1 MQIEAIPMLINSDFL
16 NAPLDVKLHLADY
29 KMHGKKSYVFQIK
42 DLLHGIYE
50 CTYIS
55 MNDQDING
63 EALDYLLKNNRQAGE
78 VLTQIVDLEGKDTF
92 KTLGTMTAIA
102 NNTAAMTAVL
112 NSSTAIAAIANSSTA
127 MTAIANNTAAMTA
140 VLNSSTAIAA
150 IANSSTA
157 MTAIANN
164 IAAMTAVLNSSTAIA
179 AITNS
184 STAMTAIANNTA
196 AMIAMLKNGK
206 IVSMIFRQKYS
217 KIKSFI
223 LALNKSKES
232 MQCLYDTIEKN
243 NRTIFKLRNS
253 TTADNMDVLS
263 SYGNIENTII
273 LCALGGNGVSW
284 ATSTL
289 LINDEIIQTS
299 NISNPRYVDRNNINA
314 VGVPKATFTGYSS
327 PVTSIAVYELF

>member
-92 KTLGTMTAIA
+92 KTLGAMTAIA

-127 MTAIANNTAAMTA
+127 MTAIANNT
-140 VLNSSTAIAA
+140 
-150 IANSSTA
+150 
-157 MTAIANN
+157 
-164 IAAMTAVLNSSTAIA
+164 AAMTAVLNSSTAIA

-232 MQCLYDTIEKN
+232 MQCLFDTLQN
-243 NRTIFKLRNS
+243 NRTIFKVRNS
-253 TTADNMDVLS
+253 TTTDNMDALS

-273 LCALGGNGVSW
+273 LCALGGNGASW

-299 NISNPRYVDRNNINA
+299 NITRPQYVDRNNINA

-327 PVTSIAVYELF
+327 PVTAILVYEF

>member
-1 MQIEAIPMLINSDFL
+1 MQIEAVPMLINSDFL

-29 KMHGKKSYVFQIK
+29 KMHGKKSYVYQIK

-63 EALDYLLKNNRQAGE
+63 EALDYLLKNNRDAGE
-78 VLTQIVDLEGKDTF
+78 MLTQIVDLEGKDTF
-92 KTLGTMTAIA
+92 KTLG
-102 NNTAAMTAVL
+102 
-112 NSSTAIAAIANSSTA
+112 A
-127 MTAIANNTAAMTA
+127 MTAIANNT
-140 VLNSSTAIAA
+140 
-150 IANSSTA
+150 
-157 MTAIANN
+157 
-164 IAAMTAVLNSSTAIA
+164 AAMTAVLNSSTAIA

-206 IVSMIFRQKYS
+206 IVSMIFRQKYA

-232 MQCLYDTIEKN
+232 MQCLFDTLQN
-243 NRTIFKLRNS
+243 NRTIFKVRNS
-253 TTADNMDVLS
+253 TTTDNMDALS

-273 LCALGGNGVSW
+273 LCALGGNGASW

-299 NISNPRYVDRNNINA
+299 NITRPQYVDRNNINA

-327 PVTSIAVYELF
+327 PVTAILVYEF

>member
-1 MQIEAIPMLINSDFL
+1 MQIEAVPMLINSDFL

-29 KMHGKKSYVFQIK
+29 KMHGKKSYVYQIK

-63 EALDYLLKNNRQAGE
+63 EALDYLLKNNRDAGE
-78 VLTQIVDLEGKDTF
+78 MLTQIVDLEGKDTF
-92 KTLGTMTAIA
+92 KTLG
-102 NNTAAMTAVL
+102 
-112 NSSTAIAAIANSSTA
+112 A

-150 IANSSTA
+150 IA
-157 MTAIANN
+157 
-164 IAAMTAVLNSSTAIA
+164 
-179 AITNS
+179 NS

-232 MQCLYDTIEKN
+232 MQCLFDTLQN
-243 NRTIFKLRNS
+243 NRTIFKVRNS
-253 TTADNMDVLS
+253 TTTDNMDALS

-273 LCALGGNGVSW
+273 LCALGGNGASW

-299 NISNPRYVDRNNINA
+299 NITRPQYVDRNNINA

-327 PVTSIAVYELF
+327 PVTAILVYEF

>member
-92 KTLGTMTAIA
+92 KTLG
-102 NNTAAMTAVL
+102 
-112 NSSTAIAAIANSSTA
+112 A
-127 MTAIANNTAAMTA
+127 MTAIANNT
-140 VLNSSTAIAA
+140 
-150 IANSSTA
+150 
-157 MTAIANN
+157 
-164 IAAMTAVLNSSTAIA
+164 AAMTAVLNSSTAIA

>member
-55 MNDQDING
+55 LNDQDING
-63 EALDYLLKNNRQAGE
+63 EALDYLLKNNRDAGE
-78 VLTQIVDLEGKDTF
+78 MLTQIVDLEGKDTF
-92 KTLGTMTAIA
+92 KTLG
-102 NNTAAMTAVL
+102 
-112 NSSTAIAAIANSSTA
+112 A
-127 MTAIANNTAAMTA
+127 MTAIANNT
-140 VLNSSTAIAA
+140 
-150 IANSSTA
+150 
-157 MTAIANN
+157 
-164 IAAMTAVLNSSTAIA
+164 AAMTAVLNSSTAIA

-232 MQCLYDTIEKN
+232 MQCLFDTLQN
-243 NRTIFKLRNS
+243 NRTIFKVRNS
-253 TTADNMDVLS
+253 TTTDNMDALS

-273 LCALGGNGVSW
+273 LCALGGNGASW

-299 NISNPRYVDRNNINA
+299 NITRPQYVDRNNINA

-327 PVTSIAVYELF
+327 PVTAILVYEF